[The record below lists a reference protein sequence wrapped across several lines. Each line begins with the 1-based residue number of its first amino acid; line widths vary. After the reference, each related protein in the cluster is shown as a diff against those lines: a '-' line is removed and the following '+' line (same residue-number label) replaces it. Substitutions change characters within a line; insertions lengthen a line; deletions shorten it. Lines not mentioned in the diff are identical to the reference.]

1 MKVRKSGGNL
11 QEFDIRKIKLV
22 LERVSDECSESM
34 NASDVKIISR
44 SIQRTAEE
52 KFGDVIGHK
61 DLRFVVRDTL
71 QQNGFGDVADC
82 YMQGRTASD

>member
-1 MKVRKSGGNL
+1 MRKSDGSF

-44 SIQRTAEE
+44 SIQRAAE
-52 KFGDVIGHK
+52 KAFGDVIVHT
-61 DLRFVVRDTL
+61 DLRLIVRDTL
-71 QQNGFGDVADC
+71 KQNGFGDVAET
-82 YMQGRTASD
+82 YMRGRTASD